1 MYLNL
6 NRFFLFLDSSCTVT
20 IVNGTSLDCFTFLKP
35 IYFSCVYSKEK
46 KIEIQ
51 KINKT

>member
-6 NRFFLFLDSSCTVT
+6 NSFFFLYYSSCTVT